1 MSIVQVLD
9 GHSHG
14 VSYFSW
20 SPDSSKLA
28 VCGPEEC
35 PDVRNFIFL
44 EPQHGSLFVVCV
56 LVLFQ
61 WLFLDQIRHKTKDT
75 IRVTRKNSPK

>member
-35 PDVRNFIFL
+35 PDVRNFIFWN
-44 EPQHGSLFVVCV
+44 HSTVVCLCSCLISMAV
-56 LVLFQ
+56 SRSNNL
-61 WLFLDQIRHKTKDT
+61 
-75 IRVTRKNSPK
+75 